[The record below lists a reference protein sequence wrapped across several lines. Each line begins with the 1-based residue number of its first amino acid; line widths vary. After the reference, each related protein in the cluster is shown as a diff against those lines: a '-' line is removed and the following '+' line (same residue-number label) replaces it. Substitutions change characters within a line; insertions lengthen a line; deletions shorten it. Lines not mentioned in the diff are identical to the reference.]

1 MSNLIVSE
9 SELARF
15 DRAVVILSGGFDSTT
30 ALALAIETLGPNKVE
45 AVSFD
50 YGQRHRDKE
59 LRSATRIASGLYGIR
74 YSNILLNMPLNE
86 TTAGSLLTDEAIPEK
101 SYTEQI
107 KEGKEKLDTEV
118 PLRNPYFAISTAM
131 RSYVAGKKT
140 AVVLGVHKGDADA
153 TYVDCSFSAMD
164 KLADLISQ
172 CTHGHVSLCTPFV
185 FMDKSS
191 IASLAYALKAPVG
204 FSWSCYAGGDE
215 PCGRCGTCI
224 ERKEAL
230 AKAGLREEPG
240 FPFLMK
246 AKAHVEETEE
256 DDDED

>member
-9 SELARF
+9 SELAHF

-30 ALALAIETLGPNKVE
+30 ALALTIETLGPKKVE

-50 YGQRHRDKE
+50 YGQRHREKE
-59 LRSATRIASGLYGIR
+59 LRSAAKIALLYGIPYR
-74 YSNILLNMPLNE
+74 NLLLNMPTNKS
-86 TTAGSLLTDEAIPEK
+86 TAGSLLTGEAVPEK
-101 SYTEQI
+101 SYTEQLL
-107 KEGKEKLDTEV
+107 EGKEKLDTEV

-131 RSYVAGKKT
+131 RSYEAGKKT

-164 KLADLISQ
+164 KLADLITQ
-172 CTHGHVSLCTPFV
+172 CTHEHVALCTPFV

-191 IASLAYALKAPVG
+191 IASLAYSLKAPVG
-204 FSWSCYAGGDE
+204 FSWSCYAGEDE

-230 AKAGLREEPG
+230 AKAGLYEVSG
-240 FPFLMK
+240 FPFLLRNK
-246 AKAHVEETEE
+246 SHAEATVAEV
-256 DDDED
+256 DDED